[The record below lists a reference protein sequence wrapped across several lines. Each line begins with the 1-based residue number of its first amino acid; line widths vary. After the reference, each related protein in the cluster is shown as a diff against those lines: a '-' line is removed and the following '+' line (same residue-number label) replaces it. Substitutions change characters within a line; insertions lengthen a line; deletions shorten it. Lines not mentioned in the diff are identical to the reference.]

1 MATVQ
6 KNPTHLEHK
15 PTKPRQEDDP
25 LRRDRYTA
33 IVVMVFMMALMALM
47 MWLASLGGGPV
58 EPTDYWPMIP

>member
-33 IVVMVFMMALMALM
+33 IVVMVFVMVLM
-47 MWLASLGGGPV
+47 MWLVSLSGGPV
-58 EPTDYWPMIP
+58 